1 MSYQSALRV
10 IEIIG
15 NHRMVLSIMF
25 ARVADL
31 ASFFPFG
38 KPIAKLQ
45 PSQNDLRRQSVV
57 HQIEAY
63 LRKEF
68 SDTSVPS
75 FPTINIL
82 R

>member
-1 MSYQSALRV
+1 MAEWSTLQVFSPSENQEQNYNQ
-10 IEIIG
+10 
-15 NHRMVLSIMF
+15 
-25 ARVADL
+25 
-31 ASFFPFG
+31 
-38 KPIAKLQ
+38 AK
-45 PSQNDLRRQSVV
+45 NDLRRQSVV

-68 SDTSVPS
+68 SDTSVPP